1 MNYSGNGYETL
12 MGAQGAVEK
21 FLCIEGISLIT
32 FKISI
37 VCAKAEVYYLKM
49 EVKVENWKVV
59 QSIQLL
65 KRETKVQFSVY
76 NSRPILCAF

>member
-1 MNYSGNGYETL
+1 MKRSWEPKGPWKSSF
-12 MGAQGAVEK
+12 A
-21 FLCIEGISLIT
+21 IEGISLIT